1 MSSKLRSAFAKA
13 AAVKIL
19 GIAMATT
26 FAYTDTAGILQNTES
41 AITALKN
48 ANASIV
54 TPAKESAPLSPLF
67 RTLTEAVANTRDER
81 DKIKE
86 IAQHIEVEKSPV
98 RGGLRSAIAPPF
110 ARA

>member
-1 MSSKLRSAFAKA
+1 MSSKLRYAFAKA
-13 AAVKIL
+13 AAVRVL

-54 TPAKESAPLSPLF
+54 APAKESTPLTPLF
-67 RTLTEAVANTRDER
+67 RTLTEAIANTRDER
-81 DKIKE
+81 DKVKE
-86 IAQHIEVEKSPV
+86 IAQQIEVEKSPV
-98 RGGLRSAIAPPF
+98 RGGLRNAISPPYV
-110 ARA
+110 RA

>member
-13 AAVKIL
+13 AAVRIL
-19 GIAMATT
+19 GLAMATT
-26 FAYTDTAGILQNTES
+26 FAYTDTVGVLQNTES
-41 AITALKN
+41 AITSLKN
-48 ANASIV
+48 ANSSLVIPV
-54 TPAKESAPLSPLF
+54 EQSAPLTPLF
-67 RTLTEAVANTRDER
+67 RSLTEAVANTRDER